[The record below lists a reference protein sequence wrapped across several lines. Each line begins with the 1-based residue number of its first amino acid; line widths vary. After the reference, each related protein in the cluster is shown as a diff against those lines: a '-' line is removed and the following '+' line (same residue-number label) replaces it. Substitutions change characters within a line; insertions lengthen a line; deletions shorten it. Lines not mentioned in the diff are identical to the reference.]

1 MISTIIPDLRQGKV
15 ANERTGMGA
24 VMGFK
29 NLKAVVVK
37 KGKLTKAFD
46 DEKIKKL
53 AKSVKTRLVITAE
66 DIKKDR

>member
-1 MISTIIPDLRQGKV
+1 
-15 ANERTGMGA
+15 MGA